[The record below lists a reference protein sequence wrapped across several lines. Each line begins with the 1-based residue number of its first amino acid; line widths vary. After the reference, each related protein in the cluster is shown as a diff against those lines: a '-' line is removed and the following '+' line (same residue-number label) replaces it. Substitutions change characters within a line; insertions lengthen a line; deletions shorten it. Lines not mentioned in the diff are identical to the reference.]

1 MECSLSSFVHIH
13 RSIVIPPVYSV
24 AVYSFRLFCSPFL
37 LCTVSGIKEWEVF
50 QYLPVDFEGICVLL
64 LENEMFVPVIVV
76 RHQLKIQL
84 TGNQKARQIWNSD
97 AVYLQHT
104 LMYEWWWPIDS
115 HQLDLIWPWQH
126 IQRLPPHAPL
136 FPLWKKLIMQKRHGK
151 IQVAPLWW
159 GAGKRGIFRRFE
171 YESIWPRIGR
181 KQEKIEMFE
190 DLFPVALVSSKKK
203 IP

>member
-1 MECSLSSFVHIH
+1 
-13 RSIVIPPVYSV
+13 
-24 AVYSFRLFCSPFL
+24 
-37 LCTVSGIKEWEVF
+37 
-50 QYLPVDFEGICVLL
+50 
-64 LENEMFVPVIVV
+64 MFVPVIVV
-76 RHQLKIQL
+76 RHQPKIQL

-115 HQLDLIWPWQH
+115 NQLDLIWPWQH
-126 IQRLPPHAPL
+126 IQRLPPHPPPP

-181 KQEKIEMFE
+181 KQEKIEMFKTFSRWRW
-190 DLFPVALVSSKKK
+190 FPQKRKFHKQDSWARSIILRSKKK
-203 IP
+203 KTEWPC